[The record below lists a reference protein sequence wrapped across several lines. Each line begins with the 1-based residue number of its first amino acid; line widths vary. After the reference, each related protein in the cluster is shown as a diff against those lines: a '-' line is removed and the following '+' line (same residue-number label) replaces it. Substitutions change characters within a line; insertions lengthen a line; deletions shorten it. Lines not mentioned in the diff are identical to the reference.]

1 MLTLGRERA
10 VVGSLEHVMI
20 VTSSRSLPVTELP
33 NRIEL
38 IRANSPPCIDT
49 ARRVDI
55 IPKKTIASRC

>member
-1 MLTLGRERA
+1 MI
-10 VVGSLEHVMI
+10 GSLEQVMI
-20 VTSSRSLPVTELP
+20 VTSSRSLPVSELS

-38 IRANSPPCIDT
+38 NRASSPPCIDT